1 MIGKVMYMKLNK
13 LILFVILF
21 LIIFIFIIHTQVY
34 AAASMGGIIDDAKD
48 FVSGDIDTDKSIHIS
63 ATSDKLQSLSKIINN
78 VLLTVAI
85 IAAFISIALMGINF
99 MVQSSEEK
107 AKVKESM
114 IPFVIGAII
123 SFGAFGIWKVTVL
136 LLSSL

>member
-1 MIGKVMYMKLNK
+1 MKLNK
-13 LILFVILF
+13 IIIFISLF

-34 AAASMGGIIDDAKD
+34 AAASMGGIINDAKD
-48 FVSGDIDTDKSIHIS
+48 FVSGDIDTGKSIHIS
-63 ATSDKLQSLSKIINN
+63 VTSDKLQSLSKILNN
-78 VLLTVAI
+78 VLLTVTVI
-85 IAAFISIALMGINF
+85 TAFISIALMGINF

-123 SFGAFGIWKVTVL
+123 SFGAFGIWKLAVM
-136 LLSSL
+136 LLSVL